1 MEALE
6 KTLFAA
12 RASPVARRLSVQA
25 ASEHLKRIKA
35 EREEK
40 GHKLEKAIEKA
51 LNMQSAEYIKS
62 GDPDLSKE
70 DKQQAIDATLEKAN
84 LMLRELETLK
94 PMRKAVKEGK
104 EALALAL
111 QPAAV

>member
-1 MEALE
+1 
-6 KTLFAA
+6 
-12 RASPVARRLSVQA
+12 
-25 ASEHLKRIKA
+25 
-35 EREEK
+35 
-40 GHKLEKAIEKA
+40 
-51 LNMQSAEYIKS
+51 
-62 GDPDLSKE
+62 LSKE